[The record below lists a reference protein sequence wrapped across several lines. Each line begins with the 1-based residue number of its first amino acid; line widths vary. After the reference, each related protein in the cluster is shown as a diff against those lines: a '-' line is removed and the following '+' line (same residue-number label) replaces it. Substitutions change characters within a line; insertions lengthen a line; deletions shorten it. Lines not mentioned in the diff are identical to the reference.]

1 MLALSPASVS
11 PSVRCPSASPPSSP
25 TPTSTRLS
33 EACEHVQS
41 NPVGVSGLGLG
52 RHLETAGEEGP
63 GPGVNTC
70 NRQELQL
77 AGAGAG
83 EEQSWLEAVD
93 LTDRQTDR

>member
-1 MLALSPASVS
+1 M
-11 PSVRCPSASPPSSP
+11 
-25 TPTSTRLS
+25 
-33 EACEHVQS
+33 
-41 NPVGVSGLGLG
+41 GVSGLGPR

-83 EEQSWLEAVD
+83 EELSWLEAVIPQ
-93 LTDRQTDR
+93 TDRQTDGQIPDRMARL